1 MPYQSCKSIL
11 PKFLWCHIVDYLSLA
26 DIYKSDLINKQ
37 FDALI
42 DWKKCFLKNRRGSIA
57 IVKCNSRRI
66 DNFWKYACYHYDIYN
81 NINDTMKAISDN
93 NILNSKLDG
102 IPCFIYYKIFIKGG
116 KFEDNN
122 HKHRFDY
129 TPCSIEI
136 IGNKTI
142 IYSSRAWKKIS
153 IYCPTYFSMK
163 HIVVNGLMLSF
174 RKPNNNLDNY
184 ITSTLH
190 IYNCIF
196 NYIRLYVSSI
206 DIIAISSC
214 TFKDSSLYIND
225 SDYLSLKTKSTM
237 CDCYPRSF
245 GDVRCKFEDCPYSV
259 ATWNKKHKK
268 QYLPKINYIISNNIF
283 SGISP
288 YISDQECITLSGN
301 YHKLSNIQISGNTFS
316 DLNILGRIR
325 CGSTVM
331 LYKDNTISNIK
342 SCIEYITDDGD
353 CSNIIFENNMFNQVK
368 QLYHDDQKCT
378 VKLSDSN
385 KFIDCGTELTKY
397 VKHQIN

>member
-11 PKFLWCHIVDYLSLA
+11 PRFLWCHIVDYLSLA
-26 DIYKSDLINKQ
+26 DIYKSGLISRQ

-42 DWKKCFLKNRRGSIA
+42 DWKKCFLGNRRGSIA

-81 NINDTMKAISDN
+81 NINDTMRAISDN
-93 NILNSKLDG
+93 NILNSKSDG

-116 KFEDNN
+116 KFKDNN

-142 IYSSRAWKKIS
+142 IYSSRAWKNIR

-163 HIVVNGLMLSF
+163 HIVFSELTINF
-174 RKPNNNLDNY
+174 RRPNNNLDNY

-196 NYIRLYVSSI
+196 GYNINLYINSI
-206 DIIAISSC
+206 DNVIISSC
-214 TFKDSSLYIND
+214 IFDKINSLYTSD
-225 SDYLSLKTKSTM
+225 SDYLSLKTKSAM
-237 CDCYPRSF
+237 CYCNPSDF
-245 GDVRCKFEDCPYSV
+245 GECKFEGCPYSV

-268 QYLPKINYIISNNIF
+268 QYLLKINYIISNNIF
-283 SGISP
+283 TGTSADV
-288 YISDQECITLSGN
+288 SDQKCTLLYGN
-301 YHKLSNIQISGNTFS
+301 YHKLSSIQISGNTFS
-316 DLNILGRIR
+316 DSTILGSIC
-325 CGSTVM
+325 CGNATI
-331 LYKDNTISNIK
+331 LYKNNTISNIK
-342 SCIEYITDDGD
+342 SCIEYITCD

-368 QLYHDDQKCT
+368 QLYHDDRKCT
-378 VKLSDSN
+378 VKLSDNN
-385 KFIDCGTELTKY
+385 KFIDCGIELTKY
-397 VKHQIN
+397 IGTSE